1 MLSLPGGV
9 SVALLRILLMAA
21 VVFVIT
27 RWLRRALSG
36 GNPLVRKPNK
46 KPWWDDEKRR
56 VETKPK
62 LQTLQFR
69 RDPHE
74 VLGLDKGAS
83 RTAIDEAR
91 ERLLEENSPEA
102 VASMSEEIQ
111 ELARRKTDEI
121 EAAYTSLTKEQ

>member
-1 MLSLPGGV
+1 M
-9 SVALLRILLMAA
+9 ALLRLLLMAA

-36 GNPLVRKPNK
+36 GGPVRRPQNK

-56 VETKPK
+56 GEQKPK

-69 RDPHE
+69 QDPYD
-74 VLGLDKGAS
+74 VLGVEKGAS
-83 RTAIDEAR
+83 REVIDEAR
-91 ERLLEENSPEA
+91 KRLLEENSPNA
-102 VASMSEEIQ
+102 VASLSEEIQ

-121 EAAYTSLTKEQ
+121 ETAHASLTKEQ